1 MTKLLTMERR
11 MGNRELREI
20 NAFVNVLTW
29 SASLSSV
36 FIWILVKSGPSITL
50 SLSLS
55 LSLALM
61 KKINSSMNGSLDQ
74 RQKRNGRTSF
84 GVLLVF
90 F

>member
-1 MTKLLTMERR
+1 MTKLLTMESR

-36 FIWILVKSGPSITL
+36 FIWILVKIGPSITL
-50 SLSLS
+50 SLSLF
-55 LSLALM
+55 LALM

>member
-1 MTKLLTMERR
+1 

-55 LSLALM
+55 LSLSRFNE
-61 KKINSSMNGSLDQ
+61 KN
-74 RQKRNGRTSF
+74 
-84 GVLLVF
+84 
-90 F
+90 